1 MDFPSSSESD
11 KRVSIY
17 SSFQPDS
24 VWMYVG
30 VLGRQSIA
38 VDKPKNTPPITKFSH
53 PSAMYPGEALNHAH
67 VNDGSIPVARHI
79 TTSCFRI
86 LVASPAPGSRIGVS
100 EYFDSLR
107 TRRRGWES
115 AISIGLVDSEIPL
128 ADQTLTRRVLTSPSP
143 VHALPSHGFPQ

>member
-38 VDKPKNTPPITKFSH
+38 VDKPKNTRRKSVVCLCGLWHVWVPVH
-53 PSAMYPGEALNHAH
+53 PVLVGAMLCGLCAH
-67 VNDGSIPVARHI
+67 VMSLSLIGRRSQHPASKVHRWGSNASNTIIPRWI
-79 TTSCFRI
+79 
-86 LVASPAPGSRIGVS
+86 
-100 EYFDSLR
+100 
-107 TRRRGWES
+107 
-115 AISIGLVDSEIPL
+115 
-128 ADQTLTRRVLTSPSP
+128 SP
-143 VHALPSHGFPQ
+143 VSAHIYGHGNVATRPSFQVSGCGTLGSCGAACLPTYS